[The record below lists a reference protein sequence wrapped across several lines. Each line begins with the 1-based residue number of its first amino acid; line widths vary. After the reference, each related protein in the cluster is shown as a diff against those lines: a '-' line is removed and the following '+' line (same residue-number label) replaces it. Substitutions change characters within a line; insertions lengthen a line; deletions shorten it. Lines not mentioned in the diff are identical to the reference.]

1 MWTEI
6 RSQKQEV
13 RRNWKPVLLLNSV
26 LWLLTS
32 TVLLAEAPDKVRDL
46 TKARQAERDRAAA
59 SVPVVRPAEV
69 YRRYF
74 AAMKAGRFPEAAVT
88 LTDESLRQMKVA
100 LVRALREAPFDEL
113 AKFIRE
119 AGFKSAAEIQL
130 SGPGKVFTGWMRS
143 GWRVQRF
150 QRRFRQNE
158 ITSVKEMIHD
168 DLCDLAIEFK
178 PVAEGAGASAVC
190 PKETVVC
197 EQRDRVWRLT
207 LEIPL
212 ENNP

>member
-1 MWTEI
+1 MQEEA
-6 RSQKQEV
+6 RSQKSEV
-13 RRNWKPVLLLNSV
+13 GRNWKPVLLLSSV

-32 TVLLAEAPDKVRDL
+32 AVLLADAPDKVRDL

-59 SVPVVRPAEV
+59 SVPVARPGEV

-74 AAMKAGRFPEAAVT
+74 AAMKAGRFPEAAVA
-88 LTDESLRQMKVA
+88 LTDESLRQMKA
-100 LVRALREAPFDEL
+100 TLIRALQEAPLDEL

-130 SGPGKVFTGWMRS
+130 SGSGKVFTGWIRS
-143 GWRVQRF
+143 GWRAQRF
-150 QRRFRQNE
+150 LQRVRQNE
-158 ITSVKEMIHD
+158 IVSVKETIHD
-168 DLCDLAIEFK
+168 DVCDLVIEFK
-178 PVAEGAGASAVC
+178 PAAEATAISAVC

-197 EQRDRVWRLT
+197 EQRDRVWRLK

-212 ENNP
+212 ETIP